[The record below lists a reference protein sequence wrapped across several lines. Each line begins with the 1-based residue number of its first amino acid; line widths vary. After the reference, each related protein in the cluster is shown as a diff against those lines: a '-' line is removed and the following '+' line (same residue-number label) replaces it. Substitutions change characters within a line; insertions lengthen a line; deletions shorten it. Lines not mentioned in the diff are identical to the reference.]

1 MAGTFSKRSFLP
13 VQTGPFFGINAQLN
27 GEVMLATFVRFFAQK
42 VPTLRSPFELFVI
55 FYLFEFGSM
64 HENVIV
70 AFG

>member
-1 MAGTFSKRSFLP
+1 MIFL
-13 VQTGPFFGINAQLN
+13 GKCLKL
-27 GEVMLATFVRFFAQK
+27 M
-42 VPTLRSPFELFVI
+42 TLGWGLDTPGYPII